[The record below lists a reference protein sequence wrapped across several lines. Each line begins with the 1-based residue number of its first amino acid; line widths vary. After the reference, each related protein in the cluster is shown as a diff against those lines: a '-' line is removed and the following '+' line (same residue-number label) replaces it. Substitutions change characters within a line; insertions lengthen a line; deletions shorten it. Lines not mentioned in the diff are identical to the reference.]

1 METKQMRKKLSLI
14 TMKILFG
21 ITMFDQSAAA
31 LMLNGKKVD
40 FTANSN
46 DLKKIKTRSLSDRY
60 KTIIAKFNTPLTKEL
75 KEKFYSSGVS
85 SIVYAGDLSYY
96 FYAKESVLD
105 HLDFSDS
112 DFVAKTDMKSEY
124 RMKDESGLSTLGS
137 EDYQNFNILFLEEL
151 TAAEVKNYLEN
162 NGVDAVVLKALPEL
176 KQAQVQ
182 VSHND
187 LEKLKNLELIQYM
200 DRSQSMKTVH
210 GEKISRNSVTAK
222 NIHVST
228 LWGGSYNL
236 NGENMSVGIVDGGVV
251 RATHQEFNKNGCGR
265 VYVRSN
271 VDTNFHATHVA
282 GTIAAEGDKSDARG
296 MANRAKIYSYGF
308 TDVAFAESF
317 LKLYRNDGV
326 LLSNHSYGY
335 NDKIRLGEYDSE
347 AATQDRA
354 VSNNPFLNVF
364 EAAGNDGK
372 DDRYGDFGIIKG
384 PGNSKN
390 VFTIGALNITSSSVA
405 ELSSTGPVIDGRIK
419 PDLCARGE
427 YVRSSTDESDHSY
440 ATMSGTSMASPAATG
455 AATLIAQQ
463 YKRTTGGF
471 DIRHDILKSIMINTA
486 VDKEN
491 PGPDYKVGFGMI
503 NAQEAVDVVKTIGT
517 DDTLVSAGRVAHGG
531 KKVYD
536 FKLTENSPFKTTI
549 SWVDVE
555 SNPASSTTLVNDID
569 MLLVNK
575 TTGAV
580 YYPYTLDKNN
590 PNASAKA
597 DKANRVDNIEQIE
610 VSNLPK
616 GDYQLQIT
624 GHTIV
629 TNSQEFAI
637 ASNIA
642 LFGENSIETL
652 RPSQLRCFAK
662 TIHREIL

>member
-1 METKQMRKKLSLI
+1 MRKKLSLI

-21 ITMFDQSAAA
+21 ITMLDQSVAA

-40 FTANSN
+40 FVSNNS
-46 DLKKIKTRSLSDRY
+46 DQKKIKSRALSNRY
-60 KTIIAKFNTPLTKEL
+60 KTIIVKFNTPLSKEA
-75 KEKFYSSGVS
+75 KEKFYSAGVS

-96 FYAKESVLD
+96 FYAKESNLAK
-105 HLDFSDS
+105 LDFTGTDY
-112 DFVAKTDMKSEY
+112 VAQTDMKSEY
-124 RMKDESGLSTLGS
+124 RVKDENGLSTLGS

-151 TAAEVKNYLEN
+151 TSAELKLYLDEN
-162 NGVDAVVLKALPEL
+162 KIDAVILKVIPEL

-182 VSHND
+182 VSSND

-200 DRSQSMKTVH
+200 DRSQTMKTVH
-210 GEKISRNSVTAK
+210 GEKISRNAVTAK
-222 NIHVST
+222 NIYVSR
-228 LWGGSYNL
+228 LWGGEYNL
-236 NGENMSVGIVDGGVV
+236 NGENMKVGIVDGGVV
-251 RATHQEFNKNGCGR
+251 RATHHEFNEEINKQTICR
-265 VYVRSN
+265 VVNRSN

-282 GTIAAEGDKSDARG
+282 GTIAAEGDNKDARG
-296 MANRAKIYSYGF
+296 MANKAKIYSYGF
-308 TDVAFAESF
+308 TEVAFAESF

-372 DDRYGDFGIIKG
+372 VEGYADFGIIKG

-405 ELSSTGPVIDGRIK
+405 KLSSTGPVKDGRIK
-419 PDLCARGE
+419 PDLCVRGE
-427 YVRSSTDESDHSY
+427 YIKSSTDESDNSY
-440 ATMSGTSMASPAATG
+440 AFMSGTSMASPAATG

-471 DIRHDILKSIMINTA
+471 DIRHDILKSIMVNTA

-491 PGPDYKVGFGMI
+491 RGPDYKVGFGMI
-503 NAQEAVDVVKTIGT
+503 DAQEAVDVVKTIGSK
-517 DDTLVSAGRVAHGG
+517 DTLVAADRVSNGVQ
-531 KKVYD
+531 KVYD
-536 FKLTENSPFKTTI
+536 FKLTKNSSFKATI
-549 SWVDVE
+549 SWVDKE

-590 PNASAKA
+590 PNALAKA
-597 DKANRVDNIEQIE
+597 NKPNRVDNIEQIE
-610 VSNLPK
+610 VSNLPQ
-616 GDYQLQIT
+616 GSYQLQII
-624 GHTIV
+624 GHSIISD
-629 TNSQEFAI
+629 SQEFAVT
-637 ASNIA
+637 SNIA
-642 LFGENSIETL
+642 LFGANSIETL

-662 TIHREIL
+662 TIHNEIL

>member
-1 METKQMRKKLSLI
+1 MRKKLSLI
-14 TMKILFG
+14 TMKIIFG
-21 ITMFDQSAAA
+21 ITMFDQSASA

-40 FTANSN
+40 FTSN
-46 DLKKIKTRSLSDRY
+46 KNDQKKIKSRALSNRY
-60 KTIIAKFNTPLTKEL
+60 KTIIVKFNKPLTKKA
-75 KEKFYSSGVS
+75 KEKFYNSEVS

-96 FYAKESVLD
+96 FYAKESKLAN
-105 HLDFSDS
+105 LDFTGT
-112 DFVAKTDMKSEY
+112 DFVAQTDMKSEY
-124 RMKDESGLSTLGS
+124 RVKDDGGLSTFGS

-151 TAAEVKNYLEN
+151 TAFELKSYLDN
-162 NGVDAVVLKALPEL
+162 NGIDAVVLKALPEL

-182 VSHND
+182 VSRTD

-200 DRSQSMKTVH
+200 DKSQSMRTVH
-210 GEKISRNSVTAK
+210 GEKTSRNSVTAK
-222 NIHVST
+222 NIHVSR

-236 NGENMSVGIVDGGVV
+236 NGENMKVGIVDGGVI
-251 RATHQEFNKNGCGR
+251 RATHQEFTKNGCCR
-265 VYVRSN
+265 IINRSD

-282 GTIAAEGDKSDARG
+282 GTIAADGDDASARG

-372 DDRYGDFGIIKG
+372 VDGYADFGIIKG

-405 ELSSTGPVIDGRIK
+405 KLSSTGPVKDGRIK

-427 YVRSSTDESDHSY
+427 YVKSSTDESDNSY
-440 ATMSGTSMASPAATG
+440 AMMSGTSMASPAATG

-471 DIRHDILKSIMINTA
+471 DIRHDILKSIMVNTA

-491 PGPDYKVGFGMI
+491 RGPDYKVGFGMI
-503 NAQEAVDVVKTIGT
+503 DAQEAVDVVKTIGT
-517 DDTLVSAGRVAHGG
+517 DTTLVAANRVSHGG
-531 KKVYD
+531 KTVYD
-536 FKLTENSPFKTTI
+536 FKLTESTPFKTTV
-549 SWVDVE
+549 SWVDKE

-590 PNASAKA
+590 PNALAKS
-597 DKANRVDNIEQIE
+597 DKPNRVDNIEQIE
-610 VSNLPK
+610 ISNLPK
-616 GDYQLQIT
+616 GSYQLQII
-624 GHTIV
+624 GYSIISD
-629 TNSQEFAI
+629 SQEFAV

-642 LFGENSIETL
+642 LFGKNSIETL

-662 TIHREIL
+662 TIHKEIL